1 MLSYETLT
9 DSNVQNVNKIKLLQ
23 VLEIKNDKKSR
34 ETFK

>member
-23 VLEIKNDKKSR
+23 ALEIKNDKKSR

>member
-9 DSNVQNVNKIKLLQ
+9 DSNVQNINKIKLLQ
-23 VLEIKNDKKSR
+23 ALEIKNDKKSR

>member
-23 VLEIKNDKKSR
+23 ALEIKDDKKSR